1 MAVTNTDIQAWVA
14 QNAGASEAAIAAA
27 MRANNVTPA
36 QFAAAT
42 GADAKYVADRYNAIT
57 TTPAS
62 TTATAS
68 GYNKD
73 IANTDIQAHYQNALA
88 SGMSIQQ
95 IDADMKKYGVGIDQY
110 LNALNLPSNQSKQ
123 ALLSYLD
130 VVNPQQAF
138 SLRNWESGANEWA
151 DKGYISA
158 KFDQKGFGYDPIGYS
173 QNNMQ
178 NGITSTQSL
187 NNSLNPIQ
195 TQQMPQEQPAWLNN
209 MQNWWNQQQQQQ
221 QAPASYTPNA
231 QSSSPQ
237 YTPNYAN
244 NALMRPITENSNITG
259 QNQYGNMGFNN
270 KRSSLWGDW

>member
-42 GADAKYVADRYNAIT
+42 GADAQYVADRYNAIT
-57 TTPAS
+57 TTKGT
-62 TTATAS
+62 TTAVAS
-68 GYNKD
+68 HNND
-73 IANTDIQAHYQNALA
+73 ITNADIQAHYQNALA
-88 SGMSIQQ
+88 SGMSMQQ
-95 IDADMKKYGVGIDQY
+95 IVDDMQKYKVGATQY
-110 LNALNLPSNQSKQ
+110 LNALNLSPDQSKQ
-123 ALLSYLD
+123 ALYNYLD

-138 SLRNWESGANEWA
+138 SLRSWENGANEWA

-158 KFDQKGFGYDPIGYS
+158 KFDTKGFGYDPIGYS

-221 QAPASYTPNA
+221 QAPASYTPST
-231 QSSSPQ
+231 QLSSPQ